1 MIYGPL
7 NVKDTVKYFGKQVKV
22 ADSIKALK
30 TKKYDIQKLSIEKDE
45 DHPYNGY
52 RYMEPFEEKTH
63 LDFLIENLEYLHQ
76 VYSDCICTIIRD
88 SDDEEGKRQMEE
100 VLSELKYLL
109 GTHNKVDFVT
119 KLFPEYFDITEVD
132 TCKRVTSV
140 EELELG
146 NHSYKVTILVR

>member
-30 TKKYDIQKLSIEKDE
+30 AKKYDIQKLSIDKDE

-52 RYMEPFEEKTH
+52 RYMEPLEEKTH
-63 LDFLIENLEYLHQ
+63 LDYLIENLEYLHQ
-76 VYSDCICTIIRD
+76 VYSDCANSFVT
-88 SDDEEGKRQMEE
+88 DDEGKRQVEE
-100 VLSELKYLL
+100 ILNELKYLL
-109 GTHNKVDFVT
+109 GSHNKVDFVT
-119 KLFPEYFDITEVD
+119 KLFPEYFDIIEMD
-132 TCKRVTSV
+132 TGRGVPSV

>member
-7 NVKDTVKYFGKQVKV
+7 NVTETIKYIGKQVKV
-22 ADSIKALK
+22 ADSIKVLK
-30 TKKYDIQKLSIEKDE
+30 TKKYDIQKLFLEKDE

-52 RYMEPFEEKTH
+52 RYMEPLEEKTH
-63 LDFLIENLEYLHQ
+63 LDYLLDNLDYLHQ
-76 VYSDCICTIIRD
+76 VYSDCIR
-88 SDDEEGKRQMEE
+88 SFVGAEEDKRQMEE

-109 GTHNKVDFVT
+109 GTYNKVDFVT
-119 KLFPEYFDITEVD
+119 KLFPEYFDIIEID
-132 TCKRVTSV
+132 TGRKVTNA

>member
-7 NVKDTVKYFGKQVKV
+7 NVKDTVKYFGKQVKL
-22 ADSIKALK
+22 ADSIKSLK

-52 RYMEPFEEKTH
+52 RYMEPLEEKTH
-63 LDFLIENLEYLHQ
+63 LDFLLDNLEYLHR
-76 VYSDCICTIIRD
+76 VYSDCVSSFVGT
-88 SDDEEGKRQMEE
+88 EEDKQQMEA
-100 VLSELKYLL
+100 VLNELKYLL

-119 KLFPEYFDITEVD
+119 KLFPEYFDIIEMD
-132 TCKRVTSV
+132 TGRKVLNSL